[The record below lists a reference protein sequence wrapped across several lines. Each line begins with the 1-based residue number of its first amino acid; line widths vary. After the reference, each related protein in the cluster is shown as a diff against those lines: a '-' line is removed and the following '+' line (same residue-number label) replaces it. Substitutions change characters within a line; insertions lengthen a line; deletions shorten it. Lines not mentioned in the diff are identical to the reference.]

1 MFSGASAWSSISDRN
16 AKKNFAPVD
25 GGTVLEKLAAV
36 PVQFWNYKWESDQ
49 AVPHIGPMS
58 QDFKHAF
65 FPGRDDLS
73 ISTLEFDG
81 VELAAIQGLN
91 ARLKEKDAQ
100 ISALEKRLAEVEK
113 LLSALTP
120 QAK

>member
-1 MFSGASAWSSISDRN
+1 
-16 AKKNFAPVD
+16 
-25 GGTVLEKLAAV
+25 
-36 PVQFWNYKWESDQ
+36 
-49 AVPHIGPMS
+49 MS

-81 VELAAIQGLN
+81 VELAAIQSLN

-100 ISALEKRLAEVEK
+100 ISALEKRMAEVEK
-113 LLSALTP
+113 LLTALTP
-120 QAK
+120 QAKSGR